1 MSDILKLIRERR
13 SIRQFKKDKIDR
25 ESIEKILEA
34 GRFAPS
40 AENNQPWRFFVIE
53 KKRKHKESWGTLF
66 LWTS

>member
-1 MSDILKLIRERR
+1 MSDILKLIKERR

-34 GRFAPS
+34 GRFTPS

-53 KKRKHKESWGTLF
+53 KSENTHI
-66 LWTS
+66 